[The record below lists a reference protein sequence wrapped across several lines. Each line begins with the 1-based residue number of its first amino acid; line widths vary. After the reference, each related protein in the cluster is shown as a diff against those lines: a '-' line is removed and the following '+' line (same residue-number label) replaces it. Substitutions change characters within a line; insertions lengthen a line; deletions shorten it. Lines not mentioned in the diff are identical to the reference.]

1 MEYVNEKILNI
12 MMGALSNSFFYWD
25 VVNNTMDVTAP
36 HIAKDVHVENI
47 DPVTRLIQKQAIPP
61 EDIALLERARNKIF
75 EGAQTPIDDITI
87 DVKFRILD
95 AVYKTSKDATW
106 YKITFYLNKNNR
118 GLIYEAAV
126 TIRELTESEIT
137 NKEILE
143 SFSNDRNPRIF
154 NSRISRLINAYPDE
168 DFAFVQ
174 FDIKNFKFLNENYG
188 EEFGNEILNNIFNT
202 LKFYVS
208 NTFIFSRL
216 TADVF
221 MFVTTYKKQSDII
234 DFINKLEPQINSYK
248 DVGYRLCFGIN
259 YAEDLSKQPR
269 YNGDC
274 AAIARFA
281 CKKDAISRYI
291 IYSDSLRST
300 QKIQK
305 ELEDNLR
312 IAINNNELVMYL
324 QPKYDISTK
333 QVCGAEALVRWV
345 RPDGIIVP
353 PNSFIPLAEQNGF
366 IKDIDHFMWKEAC
379 KTIRSWIDNNL
390 TPVPISV
397 NVSRVHLENLD
408 FITILNTYID
418 RYNIPKKFIE
428 VEITETI
435 QNNNTD
441 ISIAALKNEGYKL
454 LMDDFGSGY
463 SSLKMINDTQFD
475 VLKIDR
481 SFLNSFLNSERG
493 KKIIA
498 HTINMSHDI
507 GIDTIAEGVETV
519 EQEDFL
525 LENGCNFAQ
534 GYLFSKPIT
543 LSDFNS
549 KYILINKK

>member
-61 EDIALLERARNKIF
+61 EDIALLERARDKIF

-259 YAEDLSKQPR
+259 YAEDLSKPPR

-281 CKKDAISRYI
+281 CKKDAISHYI

-379 KTIRSWIDNNL
+379 KTIRSWIDNNI

-549 KYILINKK
+549 KYMNIN

>member
-1 MEYVNEKILNI
+1 MEYVNNKILDI
-12 MMGALSNSFFYWD
+12 MMNTLSNSFFYWD
-25 VVNNTMDVTAP
+25 VINNSIDVAAP
-36 HIAKDVHVENI
+36 HIDKDVHIEGI
-47 DPVTRLIQKQAIPP
+47 DPVTKLIQRQVIPP
-61 EDIALLERARNKIF
+61 EDIALLERARDKIY
-75 EGAQTPIDDITI
+75 EGAQTPIDDTTI

-95 AVYKTSKDATW
+95 AVYKKTASAPW
-106 YKITFYLNKNNR
+106 YKMIFYLNKNSR

-126 TIRELTESEIT
+126 ALRELTDAEVT

-154 NSRISRLINAYPDE
+154 NSRISRLIDAYPDTE
-168 DFAFVQ
+168 FAFVQ

-188 EEFGNEILNNIFNT
+188 EEFGNEILNNIYNT
-202 LKFYVS
+202 MKFYAS

-221 MFVTTYKKQSDII
+221 MFVMAYKKQDEVI
-234 DFINKLEPQINSYK
+234 DFINKLETEINNYK
-248 DVGYRLCFGIN
+248 DVVYRLCFGIN
-259 YAEDLSKQPR
+259 FAEDLSKQPR

-281 CKKDAISRYI
+281 CKKDAISKYV
-291 IYSDSLRST
+291 IYSDKLRSS
-300 QKIQK
+300 QKLQK

-312 IAINNNELVMYL
+312 VAINNNELAMYL

-333 QVCGAEALVRWV
+333 KVCGAEALVRWV

-366 IKDIDHFMWKEAC
+366 IRDIDHFMWKEAC
-379 KTIRSWIDNNL
+379 KAIRYWMDKGV

-408 FITILNTYID
+408 FITILNTYIS
-418 RYNIPKKFIE
+418 RYNVPKSLLEI
-428 VEITETI
+428 EITETI

-441 ISIAALKNEGYKL
+441 ASINALKNEGYKL

-481 SFLNSFLNSERG
+481 SFLNAFLNSERG
-493 KKIIA
+493 KKIIS
-498 HTINMSHDI
+498 HTINMSQDI
-507 GIDTIAEGVETV
+507 GIDTIAEGVETE
-519 EQEDFL
+519 EQENFL
-525 LENGCNFAQ
+525 LENGCHYAQ
-534 GYLFSKPIT
+534 GFLFSKPIS
-543 LSDFNS
+543 LKEFNS
-549 KYILINKK
+549 KYMHID

>member
-12 MMGALSNSFFYWD
+12 MMGTLSNLFFYWD

-47 DPVTRLIQKQAIPP
+47 DPVTRLIQKQAIPS
-61 EDIALLERARNKIF
+61 EDIALLERARDKIY
-75 EGAQTPIDDITI
+75 EGAQTPIDDVTI

-95 AVYKTSKDATW
+95 AVYKTAQDAPW
-106 YKITFYLNKNNR
+106 YKIIFYLNKNNR

-154 NSRISRLINAYPDE
+154 NSRISRLTNTYPDE
-168 DFAFVQ
+168 NFAFVQ

-248 DVGYRLCFGIN
+248 DVGYRLCFGVN
-259 YAEDLSKQPR
+259 YAEDLSRQPR

-291 IYSDSLRST
+291 VYNDSLRST

-324 QPKYDISTK
+324 QPKYDISTQ

-379 KTIRSWIDNNL
+379 KTIRNWIDNNI

-441 ISIAALKNEGYKL
+441 ISVAALKKEGYKL

-507 GIDTIAEGVETV
+507 GIDTIAEGVETI
-519 EQEDFL
+519 EQEKFL
-525 LENGCNFAQ
+525 LENGCNYAQ

-543 LSDFNS
+543 LNDFNS
-549 KYILINKK
+549 KYMNIN